1 MKVNEKLS
9 LLILPKSARKSKDGS
24 LSLDI
29 RITVNLKRAVI
40 SLGQKVPENLWDQ
53 EAGRMKGNS
62 QEARLLNNDIEQC
75 KVEISLKLTT

>member
-9 LLILPKSARKSKDGS
+9 ILVLPKSARKSKDGA

-40 SLGQKVPENLWDQ
+40 SLGQKVSESLWDQ
-53 EAGRMKGNS
+53 EAGKM
-62 QEARLLNNDIEQC
+62 LD
-75 KVEISLKLTT
+75 